1 MNNNHLCRTRLA
13 MAVASITALTGL
25 SLPASAVQLDFEN
38 PDWSG
43 RLDTTLSVG
52 ALFRTES
59 QDSMLAATGDVVD
72 MATKGYG
79 SQINKNDANNNYDTG
94 LASLVYKITPELDL
108 SWKGKYGMFLRGTAF
123 YDQVIMG
130 GGHDGGQ
137 LIKAAGYPGAMGFT
151 RYATYSDYANNGTG
165 DDFSGDAERYAGQ
178 RARLLDAYVW
188 GNFDMFERP
197 LNVRLGQQVINW
209 GEALFMQNGVNTA
222 NYFDL
227 NALRLPG
234 SEIKEA
240 LLPLDSVYFSYGLTF
255 NATVEAFYQFEWKNS
270 EDAPSGTYFS
280 THDGFPGKGA
290 DNVIVDGRVVAL
302 SAVQAGAIPSP
313 GLLEPGFANYTAS
326 NYGSDYQYEAT
337 QVTVN
342 RIRDKEASDS
352 GQFGLA
358 YRYFAEGLNGTEFA
372 LYYTRT
378 HARTPVV
385 GSSLNN
391 LENGKGGGV
400 TEMARTIDTAEYQ
413 MAYVED
419 QDMFGASFNTSV
431 GNMSLAGELAYRPK
445 RAIINEGGDNLISAL
460 AGVAGQSAL
469 QGQDVAIGD
478 LTGHCVRAEM
488 GGSCLSADTLV
499 QDGHLYYFYDE
510 VESYNG
516 SLVSIFNFGPTFGA
530 DGLIALLELGVEH
543 IEGLEN
549 PDLEYNSTAAIL
561 DSEAQILSPDDP
573 NRYYM
578 DPTSWG
584 YRAVLKADYS
594 NVFAGVSMSPSVR
607 FAHDVNGNS
616 PIGGNFMED
625 RKAATLGVSFLYLN
639 NLEVAMSATTFWGA
653 KYSNKLADR
662 NNASVSVKYSF

>member
-1 MNNNHLCRTRLA
+1 MNNKHLRKTRLA
-13 MAVASITALTGL
+13 LAVASISALGGL
-25 SLPASAVQLDFEN
+25 SLPASAVQLEFDN
-38 PDWSG
+38 PDWQG

-72 MATKGYG
+72 MTVKGYG
-79 SQINKNDANNNYDTG
+79 SQINKNDANNNFDTG

-108 SWKGKYGMFLRGTAF
+108 SWQGKYGMFLRGTAF
-123 YDQVIMG
+123 YDQQIMG
-130 GGHDGGQ
+130 GGHDGGV
-137 LIKAAGYPGAMGFT
+137 LNASAPFLPGNGFT

-165 DDFSGDAERYAGQ
+165 DDFTRDAERYAGE

-188 GNFDMFERP
+188 GNFDVFERP
-197 LNVRLGQQVINW
+197 LNVRIGQQVINW

-240 LLPLDSVYFSYGLTF
+240 LLPLDSVYFSYGLTY
-255 NATVEAFYQFEWKNS
+255 NATLEGFYQFEWKNS
-270 EDAPSGTYFS
+270 EDAPTGTYFS
-280 THDGFPGKGA
+280 THDAFPGKGA
-290 DNVIVDGRVVAL
+290 DNVILDGRVIAL
-302 SAVQAGAIPSP
+302 GAGAP
-313 GLLEPGFANYTAS
+313 GLENAFAAYTSANYS
-326 NYGSDYQYEAT
+326 NYQYEAT
-337 QVTVN
+337 QVTVD
-342 RIRDKEASDS
+342 RIRDLEADDN

-378 HARTPVV
+378 HARTPIV
-385 GSSLNN
+385 GARLNN
-391 LENGKGGGV
+391 VQSGLGGGAAA
-400 TEMARTIDTAEYQ
+400 MPLIIDTAEYQ
-413 MAYVED
+413 MAYAED
-419 QDMFGASFNTSV
+419 QDMFGASFNTAV
-431 GNMSLAGELAYRPK
+431 GNVSFAGEVAYRPK
-445 RAIINEGGDNLISAL
+445 RAIINEGGDNLIAAL
-460 AGVAGQSAL
+460 AGAAGQSAL
-469 QGQDVAIGD
+469 QNDDVEIGD

-488 GGSCLSADTLV
+488 GGSCLAGTTKV
-499 QDGHLYYFYDE
+499 QDGQLYYFYDE

-516 SLVSIFNFGPTFGA
+516 SLVSIFNLGPTFGS
-530 DGLIALLELGVEH
+530 DGLVALLELGVEH

-573 NRYYM
+573 NKFYM

-594 NVFAGVSMSPSVR
+594 NVFAGISMSPSVR

-616 PIGGNFMED
+616 PIGGNFLED
-625 RKAATLGVSFLYLN
+625 RKAATLGLNFVYLN
-639 NLEVAMSATTFWGA
+639 NLEVGMSATSFWGA
-653 KYSNKLADR
+653 KYSNKLSDR